1 MPGRKEKTP
10 AFLPTT
16 VLLRA
21 DICNRA
27 REEKIDIS
35 DTCNS
40 ALAGLLGIDYRQQR
54 LDDVPVAAPV
64 IVAKDGAAPVPGV
77 HGRPRAAPQPPV
89 INADDPK
96 AAGVIA
102 KGRKQGPKK
111 PVPEPAPVPVPAAP
125 MPVQRPAPAPAATK
139 TTTKPPKGPAGKSP
153 AKKPAKADLLKT
165 FIAAHIVR
173 ADDGDAGIQKEELYS
188 LFSRW
193 CREQKQT
200 APDSRS
206 VAVALKTRFA
216 FRDRVT
222 GGVPCW
228 ANVRLK

>member
-10 AFLPTT
+10 AFLPAT

-27 REEKIDIS
+27 REENIDIS

-40 ALAGLLGIDYRQQR
+40 ALAALLGIDYRQQR
-54 LDDVPVAAPV
+54 LDDVPVPAPV

-77 HGRPRAAPQPPV
+77 HGHPRAAPQPPV
-89 INADDPK
+89 INADAPK

-102 KGRKQGPKK
+102 KGRKQAPKK
-111 PVPEPAPVPVPAAP
+111 PVPELAPVPLPAAPAPV
-125 MPVQRPAPAPAATK
+125 RPAPAPAATK
-139 TTTKPPKGPAGKSP
+139 AAAKPPKGPAGKSA

-173 ADDGDAGIQKEELYS
+173 ADDGDAGIQKEELYE

-193 CREQKQT
+193 CRDLKQT

-216 FRDRVT
+216 FRDRVI